1 MGEDARGCVKTQA
14 FNLRVESF
22 SQFRQS
28 KEEYRCGGDRKKV
41 NRENNALPC
50 WLLSVFTQPRPK
62 PDLDDIG
69 EVRTSVSGF
78 HQASSS
84 PWREVRKSFREGLM
98 KRLKLA
104 AAPGQKLPLK
114 ELLAG

>member
-1 MGEDARGCVKTQA
+1 MGIPTAILDRGRVKTEA

-50 WLLSVFTQPRPK
+50 WLLSVFTQPRP
-62 PDLDDIG
+62 
-69 EVRTSVSGF
+69 
-78 HQASSS
+78 
-84 PWREVRKSFREGLM
+84 
-98 KRLKLA
+98 
-104 AAPGQKLPLK
+104 
-114 ELLAG
+114 